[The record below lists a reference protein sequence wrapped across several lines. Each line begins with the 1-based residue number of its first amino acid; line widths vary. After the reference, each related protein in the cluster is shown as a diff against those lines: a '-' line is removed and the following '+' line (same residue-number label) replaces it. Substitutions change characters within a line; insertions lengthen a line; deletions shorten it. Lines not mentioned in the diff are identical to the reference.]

1 MRWQGK
7 YTFFEGGVRVN
18 AFVTGGLLPAAMR
31 GKNITAPVHICDWC
45 ESPQPSTIDRSFEAW
60 QFAKRNG
67 ADGRVWQMRRS
78 ASWLGSRLR
87 TTTTACRASTP
98 SISVSRL
105 TLSVHLIVDRA
116 RSLLGIW
123 VAFFQERQQQSCG
136 QGPRSLA
143 LAAPLPAPRSSSP
156 GASIHTHTQVMEF

>member
-45 ESPQPSTIDRSFEAW
+45 ESPQPSIDRSFEAW

-67 ADGRVWQMRRS
+67 ADG
-78 ASWLGSRLR
+78 
-87 TTTTACRASTP
+87 
-98 SISVSRL
+98 
-105 TLSVHLIVDRA
+105 
-116 RSLLGIW
+116 
-123 VAFFQERQQQSCG
+123 
-136 QGPRSLA
+136 
-143 LAAPLPAPRSSSP
+143 
-156 GASIHTHTQVMEF
+156 